1 MIKREEL
8 NGDIHWLAWDKL
20 FVRKDEGGMGFHNI
34 FFFYFYFLF
43 ELNYFM
49 LFETK
54 GDYLL
59 LIVIFLLY

>member
-34 FFFYFYFLF
+34 YDFNL
-43 ELNYFM
+43 
-49 LFETK
+49 T
-54 GDYLL
+54 LL
-59 LIVIFLLY
+59 GKQG